1 VTKNNDRKYV
11 PPDQDTCMVYMA
23 PLKRAEVDTDGS
35 LRLVWWRGNEKI
47 KGPQQPPPV
56 LEPVNAA
63 GTRRLRKALNNG
75 NGTVLEGRWNAAS
88 GAGCGAG
95 SVIFYGANASLGYQS
110 ELIAFEIGVNA
121 SMAMNIFLLDHRGNR
136 IKLLESADR
145 AIAKTQAL
153 GCHFRVL
160 LRASMAEVYVNDALL
175 LPVPLPHTVGAPS
188 SADPYGTSWAQG
200 VRAPT
205 VAAGLRGSWARAEL
219 RAWTM
224 SLPPLFPMPPSDYP
238 GAKTDDGDGF
248 SQDCT
253 FQ

>member
-1 VTKNNDRKYV
+1 
-11 PPDQDTCMVYMA
+11 
-23 PLKRAEVDTDGS
+23 
-35 LRLVWWRGNEKI
+35 
-47 KGPQQPPPV
+47 
-56 LEPVNAA
+56 
-63 GTRRLRKALNNG
+63 
-75 NGTVLEGRWNAAS
+75 
-88 GAGCGAG
+88 
-95 SVIFYGANASLGYQS
+95 
-110 ELIAFEIGVNA
+110 
-121 SMAMNIFLLDHRGNR
+121 MAMNIFLLDHRGNR

-253 FQ
+253 FQLFKASDGVCLVRFRSSDIIGTTAADESPARLKTDDTTDTWRARDDLQQLTLAPAAQLDGQILRNKIRATLLTHSLPVEHNNHA